1 MRLAHHQQ
9 RRLLHVVRSQ
19 EPKRKEAEREMRD
32 RVRRFFKWL
41 WNLDAFEFFIGCV
54 LFSIALSWF
63 IAPDSLYVVWSNPII
78 AIWIVGEMFHLGIW
92 KDRLRKPTKSER
104 LSKEVGELKRDVE
117 RLKEQLEHKMGTIE
131 KLVRTNAKLR
141 QIVNAQIES
150 GDEN

>member
-1 MRLAHHQQ
+1 MR
-9 RRLLHVVRSQ
+9 S
-19 EPKRKEAEREMRD
+19 

-41 WNLDAFEFFIGCV
+41 WNLDESEVFIGCI

-63 IAPDSLYVVWSNPII
+63 IAPDSLYIVWPNPII
-78 AIWIVGEMFHLGIW
+78 AIWVVGEGFYLGIW
-92 KDRLRKPTKSER
+92 KDRLRKPTKSEL

-131 KLVRTNAKLR
+131 KLIRANAKLR
-141 QIVNAQIES
+141 QIANARIES